1 MSSRAAPPAAEAA
14 GFRSACDAVSGRV
27 FDVGWLGLASSCAVG
42 GCSAW
47 LSFAS
52 CAASS
57 FFAGASTAGSVFGWG
72 CAFDARGL
80 LRGRG
85 MATRL
90 GAACERLLVCD
101 F

>member
-1 MSSRAAPPAAEAA
+1 MSSRAAPPVVEAA
-14 GFRSACDAVSGRV
+14 SFRSACEAVSGWV
-27 FDVGWLGLASSCAVG
+27 FGVGWLVLASSCADG
-42 GCSAW
+42 GCSAR
-47 LSFAS
+47 LPFAI
-52 CAASS
+52 CVASS
-57 FFAGASTAGSVFGWG
+57 FFAGASTAGSRVG
-72 CAFDARGL
+72 CGCGFDARGL